1 MTQTFHYNKI
11 ANGFSKKTMKIIGKT
26 YGVEVSFNK
35 SAFLYAFEINATG
48 TQQALEEYFIAT
60 KLRGNYEN

>member
-1 MTQTFHYNKI
+1 MTQTFHYNRI
-11 ANGFSKKTMKIIGKT
+11 ANGFSKKAMQIIGKT

-35 SAFLYAFEINATG
+35 SAFVGAFEINATG
-48 TQQALEEYFIAT
+48 TQQALEEYFVTT